1 MAKNNIETRLL
12 AAENE
17 FLRTKMNEQQQNFDM
32 MTRREIELEKIID
45 ALQKQRNQYKED
57 YKFLSTAMKDEI
69 HKLKNEIKQYKTQ
82 IEDYN
87 QQIKNKQTELDNIK
101 DKLINKHEQLGNIKD
116 KLISKQEELHS
127 IQEKVTFQQK
137 ELAKCNAALS
147 EKSSEVRALRN
158 KLDKNE
164 EKYKKLLLHNQM
176 ALVRSGFPKF
186 EERKITNFL
195 PIKKRKT
202 I

>member
-101 DKLINKHEQLGNIKD
+101 DKLI
-116 KLISKQEELHS
+116 SKQEELHS